1 VQLAFDISRS
11 EPGEYSVYVDGTP
24 AGSFRVEMFRESD
37 LVLIFSITALA
48 AVFVIGMVM
57 LRRRQQH

>member
-1 VQLAFDISRS
+1 
-11 EPGEYSVYVDGTP
+11 
-24 AGSFRVEMFRESD
+24 MFRESD